1 MVIGSPSGLLEK
13 YFAMAN
19 LKEVRD
25 RIKSVQN
32 TQQITKAMKM
42 VSAAKLRRA
51 QDAILQMRPYADKL
65 NQVLRNI
72 LSNLEG
78 DVGSSLGI
86 EREVKKACIVVVTSN
101 RGLCGA
107 FNSNISKAAVQL
119 INGKFAAQRDSGHLS
134 VLCIG
139 KKGHEYLRK
148 RYPALDYISSYV
160 NLFEDLSFDNVSEVP
175 QMLIRSFE
183 NADFDAV
190 EVVYGKFKN
199 AATQITQTE
208 QFLPVPKIESLST
221 DEAETEGY
229 LADYIFEPGKEELLE
244 YLIPTILKTQ
254 FQKYVLDT
262 HASEHGARMTAMDK
276 ATDNAQE
283 LLRDLKIS
291 YNKARQE
298 AITNE
303 ILEIVGGAAALENG

>member
-1 MVIGSPSGLLEK
+1 
-13 YFAMAN
+13 MAN

-25 RIKSVQN
+25 RIKSVNN

-51 QDAILQMRPYADKL
+51 QDAIVQMRPYADKL
-65 NQVLRNI
+65 NGMLRNI

-78 DVGSSLGI
+78 DAASSLGV

-107 FNSNISKAAVQL
+107 FNSNISKAAAHL
-119 INGKFAAQRDSGHLS
+119 INEDYADQYANGNLS
-134 VLCIG
+134 MLCIG
-139 KKGHEYLRK
+139 KKGRDYFKK
-148 RYPALDYISSYV
+148 RYPELDFIDDYIE
-160 NLFEDLSFDNVSEVP
+160 LFSDLSFDKVSEVP
-175 QMLIRSFE
+175 QMLIQAFE
-183 NADFDAV
+183 KEDFDQV
-190 EVVYGKFKN
+190 KVVYGKFKN
-199 AATQITQTE
+199 AATQITMTE
-208 QFLPVPKIESLST
+208 QFLPVAKIEA
-221 DEAETEGY
+221 AEEEDGKNFM
-229 LADYIFEPGKEELLE
+229 ADYIFEPDKNRLLE
-244 YLIPTILKTQ
+244 YLIPTILQTQ

-283 LLRDLKIS
+283 LLRDLRIS

-303 ILEIVGGAAALENG
+303 ILEIVSGAAALENG